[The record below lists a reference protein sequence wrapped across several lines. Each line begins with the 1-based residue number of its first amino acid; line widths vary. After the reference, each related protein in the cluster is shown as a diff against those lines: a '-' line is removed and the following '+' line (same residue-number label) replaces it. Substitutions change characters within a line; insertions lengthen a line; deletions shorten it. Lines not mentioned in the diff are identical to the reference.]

1 MKLLMLSNVDILN
14 KSSMGVLNKLFG
26 QANAFK
32 SYGIDVSFIY
42 NKLHIVIVDNL
53 CNNEKIKI
61 RPSSTKD
68 YYNKILKLIKIDR
81 YDVVYIRY
89 PLSEYYFINFLDSLK
104 KINNKIKIII
114 DFPTYPYELEIRDK
128 HLLIID
134 NFFKKYLRNYIDFGI
149 CYNKFDYIHDI
160 PVYFVGNGIDLENI
174 NMKNKAI
181 EQTSRIDLVA
191 IANVAF
197 WQGYDRVIEGL
208 KAYYNNKF
216 NYLVYFNIVGSGS
229 DIIKLIDLVNEYNL
243 QEYVIF
249 HGYKSG
255 EELDKLLDNCHIGMS
270 TLGMYRKGMKDGAT
284 LKVREYCARG
294 IPFVL
299 GYDDLDFQSEFKYI
313 LKVAN
318 DDTPIDINNII
329 EFYHKIYKD
338 KDLVANVRKYAEDNL
353 TWKVKLNPIISELM
367 K

>member
-14 KSSMGVLNKLFG
+14 ESSMGVLNKLFG

-42 NKLHIVIVDNL
+42 NKLHIVIADSL

-68 YYNKILKLIKIDR
+68 YYNKILKLIKMDR

-114 DFPTYPYELEIRDK
+114 DFPTYPYEQELSDNDK
-128 HLLIID
+128 LNVD
-134 NFFKKYLRNYIDFGI
+134 KYFRKYLHKFVDFGV
-149 CYNKFDYIHDI
+149 CYNDVDSIFSI
-160 PVYFVGNGIDLENI
+160 PVFNIGNGIDVDNISVKKHQNFDERKLEI
-174 NMKNKAI
+174 IA
-181 EQTSRIDLVA
+181 VA
-191 IANVAF
+191 NLSI
-197 WQGYDRVIEGL
+197 WHGYDRLLLGL
-208 KAYYNNKF
+208 VKYYEEKHDLGVHF
-216 NYLVYFNIVGSGS
+216 SVVGVGSQLS
-229 DIIKLIDLVNEYNL
+229 NLRYIVYKYDLE
-243 QEYVIF
+243 QYVTF
-249 HGYKSG
+249 HGIKRD
-255 EELDKLLDNCHIGMS
+255 EELNELFNKSQVAIGS
-270 TLGMYRKGMKDGAT
+270 LGMHRTGLKDGAT
-284 LKVREYCARG
+284 LKAREYCTRG

-318 DDTPIDINNII
+318 DDTPIDINHII
-329 EFYHKIYKD
+329 EFYHKVYKD
-338 KDLVANVRKYAEDNL
+338 KNLAANMRKYAEDNL
-353 TWKVKLNPIISELM
+353 TWKVKLKPIISELM